1 MQEKMLIIEAR
12 PFRFSQLFVVKSFLL
27 QQYVFLVQPF
37 TKIYE
42 GPMKGFFLEINYL
55 FYYREK
61 IVREFVIVKLT
72 ARWFLRPRKYK
83 FFDS

>member
-1 MQEKMLIIEAR
+1 M
-12 PFRFSQLFVVKSFLL
+12 FFLYNL
-27 QQYVFLVQPF
+27 SLKY
-37 TKIYE
+37 
-42 GPMKGFFLEINYL
+42 MKAQWKVFFLEINYL